1 MKQIFVILLLIGAAF
16 NASAREYEI
25 LGRIFDANTEQRL
38 GNARLTVVDPVDG
51 TIHGEG
57 VDSYY
62 GPKPNKENWFIFNFW
77 TEGSDSLNLLLRINQ
92 PGYKPKAIPLK
103 IGHGTPKRI
112 ELNEP
117 IWMVSD
123 TSALTAE
130 MVRELKEVSVVGTR
144 IKMVVRG
151 DTLVYDAAA
160 FQLSE
165 GSMLDALVSQLPGVA
180 LDNQGR
186 ITVNGK
192 FVSSLLVDGKDF
204 FSGDPNIALKNL
216 PAYIVKNIKVYNRQ
230 KEFNR
235 KSPGMQTEEDIV
247 MDVRLKKQYQQ
258 GFLANLEGGYGSG
271 NKYQGRIFALE
282 YARNGRIGF
291 FANVNNINNDSRGPG
306 LWDEN
311 WRENRSNDGDRRIV
325 KAGIDWQWTFHQE
338 VDSLGV
344 HTKSFGL
351 DGTATYTLEHKNLTE
366 MVSTTQFLTDG
377 NRYGRTVSDTR
388 SRDEQLYSQL
398 YIWGVPKKNL
408 SIYIQPS
415 FKYQT
420 GRFTTFATE
429 AEFAVNPHETSRG
442 EAIDSVRGSVDGR
455 YANDNLLIYRENL
468 NGMTTRR
475 AIGTDGN
482 LNISIG
488 NAYLYGRMLNVYF
501 DWDYNSLRY
510 RDNVSRM
517 IDYRLNHTDDIHR
530 NLLTSAP
537 GYNLKLSPSVRAIKK
552 FDYEKGQTELTLL
565 YRMGHGKEQGE
576 QAVYALSDPDMPLD
590 QAMMDATN
598 SFYSL
603 LTTTDNGLNADV
615 KMTHRISNDWMLNL
629 QVGQQLKYLHRNL
642 HYDRAAIDTVIVR
655 NTVMYTPQIWLTLT
669 HESRITR
676 KYELFFKAENTPVN
690 MTRLFN
696 TTDNTDPLNIFLGN
710 PALRGST
717 TYTGMLRYEQR
728 QSLAE
733 RVLSAQLNYYN
744 YSNRVGQLKI
754 YNPTN
759 GVSTFMPVNV
769 KGSYRLYGTVDFTTP
784 FPSRSK
790 RFWFTSSTKC
800 DYVHN
805 PDLVSES
812 TPDAAI
818 KETIRNLSLS
828 QDLRLQW
835 KVAQGYTI
843 GLNFS
848 ATWRNVSSY
857 RQDFSTISAVD
868 LRSGLTANLRLP
880 GDVILATD
888 ISVTDRMGYED
899 NALNNTDWIW
909 NARVERSWLNGR
921 LTAKVDACDILNRI
935 NNVNVRINSLG
946 RTETWTNSM
955 SRYVLLTLAWR
966 FSIMPQK

>member
-258 GFLANLEGGYGSG
+258 GFLANREGGYGSG

-921 LTAKVDACDILNRI
+921 LTAKVDAYDILNRI

>member
-1 MKQIFVILLLIGAAF
+1 MIGAVF
-16 NASAREYEI
+16 TASAREYEI

-38 GNARLTVVDPVDG
+38 GNAKLTIINPVDG
-51 TIHGEG
+51 KIHGEG

-62 GPKPNKENWFIFNFW
+62 GSKPNKANWFIFNFW
-77 TEGSDSLNLLLRINQ
+77 TEGSDSINLLLRINQ

-103 IGHGTPKRI
+103 IGYGTPKRI

-117 IWMVSD
+117 IWMVND
-123 TSALTAE
+123 TSTLTAE
-130 MVRELKEVSVVGTR
+130 MVRELKEVTVVGTR

-165 GSMLDALVSQLPGVA
+165 GSMLDVLVSQLPGVA

-230 KEFNR
+230 EDFNR
-235 KSPGMQTEEDIV
+235 RKTEMQSNEDIV
-247 MDVRLKKQYQQ
+247 MDVRLKKQYQH
-258 GFLANLEGGYGSG
+258 GFLANLEGGYGSR
-271 NKYQGRIFALE
+271 NKYLGRLFALE
-282 YARNGRIGF
+282 YARNGRIGI

-311 WRENRSNDGDRRIV
+311 WREHRSNEGDRRIV
-325 KAGIDWQWTFHQE
+325 KTGIDWQWTFYQE

-344 HTKSFGL
+344 QSKSFGV

-398 YIWGVPKKNL
+398 YIYGVLKNNL

-420 GRFTTFATE
+420 GRFTTLATG
-429 AEFAVNPHETSRG
+429 AEFGINPHETSRG
-442 EAIDSVRGSVDGR
+442 EAIDSVRSSVDGR

-468 NGMTTRR
+468 NRLTTRS
-475 AIGTDGN
+475 AIGTEGN

-488 NAYLYGRMLNVYF
+488 NAFLYGRMLNVYF

-510 RDNVSRM
+510 RDNASRM

-530 NLLTSAP
+530 NLFTSAP
-537 GYNLKLSPSVRAIKK
+537 GYNLKLSPSVRTIKK
-552 FDYEKGQTELTLL
+552 FDYENGQTELTFL
-565 YRMGHGKEQGE
+565 YRMGHVKEQGE
-576 QAVYALSDPDMPLD
+576 QAVYALSDPDIPLD
-590 QAMMDATN
+590 QAIMDVTN

-615 KMTHRISNDWMLNL
+615 KVIHRISYDWMLDL
-629 QVGQQLKYLHRNL
+629 RVGQQLKYLHRNL
-642 HYDRAAIDTVIVR
+642 HYDRAAIDTTLVR
-655 NTVMYTPQIWLTLT
+655 NTVLYTPQIWLTLT
-669 HESRITR
+669 HDSRITR

-728 QSLAE
+728 QTLAE

-754 YNPTN
+754 YDRAN
-759 GVSTFMPVNV
+759 GVSTFMSVNV
-769 KGSYRLYGTVDFTTP
+769 KGSYRLYGMVDFTTP
-784 FPSRSK
+784 FPSQNK

-835 KVAQGYTI
+835 KVAQGYSI

-857 RQDFSTISAVD
+857 RKDFSTISAID

-909 NARVERSWLNGR
+909 NARVERSWLNSR
-921 LTAKVDACDILNRI
+921 LTAKVDAYDILNRI

-955 SRYVLLTLAWR
+955 SRYVLLTLIWR

>member
-1 MKQIFVILLLIGAAF
+1 MDALFQIPAAVTSNF
-16 NASAREYEI
+16 IAS
-25 LGRIFDANTEQRL
+25 
-38 GNARLTVVDPVDG
+38 
-51 TIHGEG
+51 
-57 VDSYY
+57 
-62 GPKPNKENWFIFNFW
+62 FIF
-77 TEGSDSLNLLLRINQ
+77 G
-92 PGYKPKAIPLK
+92 
-103 IGHGTPKRI
+103 
-112 ELNEP
+112 
-117 IWMVSD
+117 
-123 TSALTAE
+123 
-130 MVRELKEVSVVGTR
+130 
-144 IKMVVRG
+144 
-151 DTLVYDAAA
+151 A
-160 FQLSE
+160 F
-165 GSMLDALVSQLPGVA
+165 
-180 LDNQGR
+180 R
-186 ITVNGK
+186 
-192 FVSSLLVDGKDF
+192 
-204 FSGDPNIALKNL
+204 
-216 PAYIVKNIKVYNRQ
+216 
-230 KEFNR
+230 
-235 KSPGMQTEEDIV
+235 
-247 MDVRLKKQYQQ
+247 
-258 GFLANLEGGYGSG
+258 
-271 NKYQGRIFALE
+271 
-282 YARNGRIGF
+282 
-291 FANVNNINNDSRGPG
+291 
-306 LWDEN
+306 
-311 WRENRSNDGDRRIV
+311 
-325 KAGIDWQWTFHQE
+325 
-338 VDSLGV
+338 
-344 HTKSFGL
+344 
-351 DGTATYTLEHKNLTE
+351 
-366 MVSTTQFLTDG
+366 
-377 NRYGRTVSDTR
+377 
-388 SRDEQLYSQL
+388 
-398 YIWGVPKKNL
+398 KKNL

-921 LTAKVDACDILNRI
+921 LTAKVDAYDILNRI

>member
-351 DGTATYTLEHKNLTE
+351 DGTATYTLEHKKLTE

-921 LTAKVDACDILNRI
+921 LTAKVDAYDILNRI

>member
-216 PAYIVKNIKVYNRQ
+216 PAYIVKNIKVYNRH

-921 LTAKVDACDILNRI
+921 LTAKVDAYDILNRI

>member
-38 GNARLTVVDPVDG
+38 GNARLTVVNPVDG

-311 WRENRSNDGDRRIV
+311 WRENRSNEGDRRIV

-388 SRDEQLYSQL
+388 SRDEQLYSQF
-398 YIWGVPKKNL
+398 YIWGVPKKDL

-420 GRFTTFATE
+420 GRFTTLATE

-468 NGMTTRR
+468 NSMTTRR

-921 LTAKVDACDILNRI
+921 LTAKVDAYDILNRI

>member
-676 KYELFFKAENTPVN
+676 KYELFFKAENIPVN

-921 LTAKVDACDILNRI
+921 LTAKVDAYDILNRI

>member
-291 FANVNNINNDSRGPG
+291 FANVNNINTDSRGPG

-921 LTAKVDACDILNRI
+921 LTAKVDAYDILNRI

>member
-291 FANVNNINNDSRGPG
+291 FDNVNNINNESRGPG

-921 LTAKVDACDILNRI
+921 LTAKVDAYDILNRI

>member
-388 SRDEQLYSQL
+388 SHDEQLYSQL

-921 LTAKVDACDILNRI
+921 LTAKVDAYDILNRI

>member
-921 LTAKVDACDILNRI
+921 LTAKVDAYDILNRI

-955 SRYVLLTLAWR
+955 SRYVLHTLAWR

>member
-888 ISVTDRMGYED
+888 ISLTDRMGYED

-921 LTAKVDACDILNRI
+921 LTAKVDAYDILNRI

>member
-921 LTAKVDACDILNRI
+921 LTAKVDAYDILNRI

>member
-468 NGMTTRR
+468 NGMTIRR

-921 LTAKVDACDILNRI
+921 LTAKVDAYDILNRI

>member
-455 YANDNLLIYRENL
+455 YANDNILIYRENL

-921 LTAKVDACDILNRI
+921 LTAKVDAYDILNRI

>member
-62 GPKPNKENWFIFNFW
+62 GPKPNKENWFIFHFW

-921 LTAKVDACDILNRI
+921 LTAKVDAYDILNRI

>member
-603 LTTTDNGLNADV
+603 LTTTDN
-615 KMTHRISNDWMLNL
+615 S
-629 QVGQQLKYLHRNL
+629 
-642 HYDRAAIDTVIVR
+642 
-655 NTVMYTPQIWLTLT
+655 
-669 HESRITR
+669 
-676 KYELFFKAENTPVN
+676 
-690 MTRLFN
+690 
-696 TTDNTDPLNIFLGN
+696 
-710 PALRGST
+710 
-717 TYTGMLRYEQR
+717 
-728 QSLAE
+728 
-733 RVLSAQLNYYN
+733 
-744 YSNRVGQLKI
+744 
-754 YNPTN
+754 
-759 GVSTFMPVNV
+759 MP
-769 KGSYRLYGTVDFTTP
+769 
-784 FPSRSK
+784 
-790 RFWFTSSTKC
+790 
-800 DYVHN
+800 
-805 PDLVSES
+805 
-812 TPDAAI
+812 
-818 KETIRNLSLS
+818 
-828 QDLRLQW
+828 
-835 KVAQGYTI
+835 
-843 GLNFS
+843 
-848 ATWRNVSSY
+848 
-857 RQDFSTISAVD
+857 
-868 LRSGLTANLRLP
+868 
-880 GDVILATD
+880 
-888 ISVTDRMGYED
+888 M
-899 NALNNTDWIW
+899 
-909 NARVERSWLNGR
+909 
-921 LTAKVDACDILNRI
+921 
-935 NNVNVRINSLG
+935 
-946 RTETWTNSM
+946 
-955 SRYVLLTLAWR
+955 
-966 FSIMPQK
+966 

>member
-1 MKQIFVILLLIGAAF
+1 MRLILTIWILAYVCFSAI
-16 NASAREYEI
+16 AREYEI
-25 LGRIFDANTEQRL
+25 TGRIFDAQTEKRL
-38 GNARLTVVDPVDG
+38 GNAKLTVINPVDG

-57 VDSYY
+57 LDSYY
-62 GPKPNKENWFIFNFW
+62 GPKPNKENWFLLRFW

-103 IGHGTPKRI
+103 VSRSSARRI

-130 MVRELKEVSVVGTR
+130 MVRELKEVTVVGTR

-180 LDNQGR
+180 LDNRGR

-230 KEFNR
+230 EELNR
-235 KSPGMQTEEDIV
+235 RRSGMQTEEDLV
-247 MDVRLKKQYQQ
+247 MDVILKKQYQQ
-258 GFLANLEGGYGSG
+258 GFLANLEGGYGSE
-271 NKYQGRIFALE
+271 NKYLGRLFALE
-282 YARNGRIGF
+282 YARNGRIGL

-311 WRENRSNDGDRRIV
+311 WRENRSNEGDRRIV
-325 KAGIDWQWTFHQE
+325 KTGIDWQWTFHKE
-338 VDSLGV
+338 VDSIGM
-344 HTKSFGL
+344 HTRSFGV

-366 MVSTTQFLTDG
+366 MASSTQFLTDG
-377 NRYGRTVSDTR
+377 SRYGRDVADTR
-388 SRDEQLYSQL
+388 SRDEQFYSQL

-408 SIYIQPS
+408 SIYIRPS
-415 FKYQT
+415 FKYQS
-420 GRFTTFATE
+420 GRFSTLATG

-442 EAIDSVRGSVDGR
+442 EAIDSVRNSIDGR
-455 YANDNLLIYRENL
+455 YAKNNLLIYRENRS
-468 NGMTTRR
+468 GSTTRK

-488 NAYLYGRMLNVYF
+488 NAYLYGRQLNIYF
-501 DWDYNSLRY
+501 DWDYNNLRY

-517 IDYRLNHTDDIHR
+517 IDYRLNHSDDIHR
-530 NLLTSAP
+530 NLFTSAP
-537 GYNLKLSPSVRAIKK
+537 GYNLKLSPSVRGIKT
-552 FDYEKGQTELTLL
+552 FDYGKGHTELTLL
-565 YRMGHGKEQGE
+565 YRMAHEKEKGE

-590 QAMMDATN
+590 EAMIDVTN

-615 KMTHRISNDWMLNL
+615 KVIHQLSDDWRLDI
-629 QVGQQLKYLHRNL
+629 QAGQQLKYLHRNL
-642 HYDRAAIDTVIVR
+642 HYDRAAIDTVLVR
-655 NTVMYTPQIWLTLT
+655 NAVLYTPQIWFIFT
-669 HESRITR
+669 HDSRMTR

-690 MTRLFN
+690 MTKLFN

-717 TYTGMLRYEQR
+717 TYTGILHYEQR

-733 RVLSAQLNYYN
+733 RVLSAQLTYYN
-744 YSNRVGQLKI
+744 YASRVGQLKI
-754 YNPTN
+754 YDRTN
-759 GVSTFMPVNV
+759 GVSTFMPINV
-769 KGSYRLYGTVDFTTP
+769 KGSYRLYSTVDFTTP

-805 PDLVSES
+805 PDLISES
-812 TPDAAI
+812 TPEAAI
-818 KETIRNLSLS
+818 KETVRNLSLS
-828 QDLRLQW
+828 QDFRLQW
-835 KVAQGYTI
+835 KVAHGYTL
-843 GLNFS
+843 GLNLA
-848 ATWRNVSSY
+848 ATWHNASSS
-857 RQDFSTISAVD
+857 RRDFSNINAVD

-899 NALNNTDWIW
+899 DVLNTTDWIW

-921 LTAKVDACDILNRI
+921 LTAKVDAYDILNRI
-935 NNVNVRINSLG
+935 NNVNGRINMLG

-966 FSIMPQK
+966 FSIMPKK

>member
-510 RDNVSRM
+510 RDNVSRK

-921 LTAKVDACDILNRI
+921 LTAKVDAYDILNRI

>member
-655 NTVMYTPQIWLTLT
+655 NAVMYTPQIWLTLT

-921 LTAKVDACDILNRI
+921 LTAKVDAYDILNRI

>member
-1 MKQIFVILLLIGAAF
+1 
-16 NASAREYEI
+16 
-25 LGRIFDANTEQRL
+25 
-38 GNARLTVVDPVDG
+38 
-51 TIHGEG
+51 
-57 VDSYY
+57 
-62 GPKPNKENWFIFNFW
+62 
-77 TEGSDSLNLLLRINQ
+77 
-92 PGYKPKAIPLK
+92 
-103 IGHGTPKRI
+103 
-112 ELNEP
+112 
-117 IWMVSD
+117 MVSD

-180 LDNQGR
+180 LDNRGR

-230 KEFNR
+230 EELNR
-235 KSPGMQTEEDIV
+235 RRYGMQAEEDLV
-247 MDVRLKKQYQQ
+247 MDVILKKQYQQ
-258 GFLANLEGGYGSG
+258 GFLANLEGGYGSE
-271 NKYQGRIFALE
+271 NKYQGRMFALE

-311 WRENRSNDGDRRIV
+311 WRENRSNEGDRRIV
-325 KAGIDWQWTFHQE
+325 KTGIDWQWTFHKE
-338 VDSLGV
+338 VDSMGV
-344 HTKSFGL
+344 HTRSLGV

-366 MVSTTQFLTDG
+366 MASSTQFLTDG
-377 NRYGRTVSDTR
+377 SRYGRTVADTR
-388 SRDEQLYSQL
+388 SRDEQLYGQL

-408 SIYIQPS
+408 SIYIRPS
-415 FKYQT
+415 FKYQS
-420 GRFTTFATE
+420 GRFSTLATG
-429 AEFAVNPHETSRG
+429 AEFAVNPNETSRG
-442 EAIDSVRGSVDGR
+442 EAIDSVRNSIDGR
-455 YANDNLLIYRENL
+455 YAKNNLLIYRENRS
-468 NGMTTRR
+468 GSTTRK

-488 NAYLYGRMLNVYF
+488 NAYLYGRQLNIYF
-501 DWDYNSLRY
+501 DWDYNNLRY

-517 IDYRLNHTDDIHR
+517 IDYRLNHSDDIHR
-530 NLLTSAP
+530 NLFTSAP
-537 GYNLKLSPSVRAIKK
+537 GYNLKLSPSVRGIKT
-552 FDYEKGQTELTLL
+552 FDYENGHTELTLL
-565 YRMGHGKEQGE
+565 YRMAHEKEKGE

-590 QAMMDATN
+590 EAMIDVTN

-615 KMTHRISNDWMLNL
+615 KVIHQLSDDWRLDI
-629 QVGQQLKYLHRNL
+629 QAGQQLKYLHRNL
-642 HYDRAAIDTVIVR
+642 HYDRAAIDTVLVR
-655 NTVMYTPQIWLTLT
+655 NTVLYTPQIWLILT
-669 HESRITR
+669 HDSHIKR

-717 TYTGMLRYEQR
+717 TYTGILRYEQR

-744 YSNRVGQLKI
+744 YASRVGQLKI
-754 YNPTN
+754 YDRTN

-769 KGSYRLYGTVDFTTP
+769 KGSYRLYSTVDFTTP

-790 RFWFTSSTKC
+790 RFCFTSSTKC

-805 PDLVSES
+805 PDLISES
-812 TPDAAI
+812 TPEAAI

-835 KVAQGYTI
+835 KVAQGYTL
-843 GLNFS
+843 GLNLA
-848 ATWRNVSSY
+848 ATWHNASSS
-857 RQDFSTISAVD
+857 RRDFSTISAVD

-899 NALNNTDWIW
+899 DALNTTDWVW
-909 NARVERSWLNGR
+909 NARIERSWLNNR
-921 LTAKVDACDILNRI
+921 LTAKVDAYDILNCI

-946 RTETWTNSM
+946 RTEIWTNSM
-955 SRYVLLTLAWR
+955 SRYILLTLAWR
-966 FSIMPQK
+966 FSIMPKK

>member
-615 KMTHRISNDWMLNL
+615 KMTHRISNDWMLTL

-921 LTAKVDACDILNRI
+921 LTAKVDAYDILNRI

>member
-759 GVSTFMPVNV
+759 GVSTFLPVNV

-921 LTAKVDACDILNRI
+921 LTAKVDAYDILNRI

>member
-615 KMTHRISNDWMLNL
+615 KITHRISNDWMLNL

-921 LTAKVDACDILNRI
+921 LTAKVDAYDILNRI

>member
-1 MKQIFVILLLIGAAF
+1 MT
-16 NASAREYEI
+16 
-25 LGRIFDANTEQRL
+25 GRFTAK
-38 GNARLTVVDPVDG
+38 ALTRN
-51 TIHGEG
+51 
-57 VDSYY
+57 Y

-921 LTAKVDACDILNRI
+921 LTAKVDAYDILNRI

>member
-455 YANDNLLIYRENL
+455 YANDNRLIYRENL

-921 LTAKVDACDILNRI
+921 LTAKVDAYDILNRI

>member
-921 LTAKVDACDILNRI
+921 LTAKVDAYDILNRI

-946 RTETWTNSM
+946 CTETWTNSM

>member
-769 KGSYRLYGTVDFTTP
+769 KGSYRLFGTVDFTTP

-921 LTAKVDACDILNRI
+921 LTAKVDAYDILNRI

>member
-828 QDLRLQW
+828 QDLRLQR

-921 LTAKVDACDILNRI
+921 LTAKVDAYDILNRI

>member
-408 SIYIQPS
+408 SIYMQPS

-921 LTAKVDACDILNRI
+921 LTAKVDAYDILNRI

>member
-351 DGTATYTLEHKNLTE
+351 DGTATYTLEHKNLSE

-921 LTAKVDACDILNRI
+921 LTAKVDAYDILNRI

>member
-429 AEFAVNPHETSRG
+429 AEFAVNPHETSQG

-921 LTAKVDACDILNRI
+921 LTAKVDAYDILNRI

>member
-1 MKQIFVILLLIGAAF
+1 MRLILAILLLISVFF
-16 NASAREYEI
+16 NAAAREYEI
-25 LGRIFDANTEQRL
+25 TGRIFDAQTEQRL
-38 GNARLTVVDPVDG
+38 GGAKLTVVNPVDG

-62 GPKPNKENWFIFNFW
+62 GPKPNKENWFLFKFF
-77 TEGSDSLNLLLRINQ
+77 TEGTDSLDLLLRINQ
-92 PGYKPKAIPLK
+92 PGYKPKAVPLK
-103 IGHGTPKRI
+103 VGRGSPRRI
-112 ELNEP
+112 ELKEP

-130 MVRELKEVSVVGTR
+130 MVRELKEVTVVGTR

-151 DTLVYDAAA
+151 DTLVYDAVA

-180 LDNQGR
+180 LDNRGR

-230 KEFNR
+230 EELNR
-235 KSPGMQTEEDIV
+235 RRPEMQAEEDLV
-247 MDVRLKKQYQQ
+247 MDVILKKQYQQ

-271 NKYQGRIFALE
+271 NKYLGRLFALE
-282 YARNGRIGF
+282 YARNGRIGL
-291 FANVNNINNDSRGPG
+291 FANINNINNDSRGPG

-311 WRENRSNDGDRRIV
+311 WRENRSNEGDRRIV
-325 KAGIDWQWTFHQE
+325 KTGIDWQWTFLRE
-338 VDSLGV
+338 KDSEGST
-344 HTKSFGL
+344 TKGFGI
-351 DGTATYTLEHKNLTE
+351 DGTSTYTLEHKKLTE
-366 MVSTTQFLTDG
+366 MVSSTQFLTDG

-398 YIWGVPKKNL
+398 YIWGVTKKNL
-408 SIYIQPS
+408 SIHIRPS
-415 FKYQT
+415 FKYQS
-420 GRFTTFATE
+420 GRFTTLATG

-442 EAIDSVRGSVDGR
+442 EAIDSVRNSVDGR
-455 YANDNLLIYRENL
+455 YAENNLLIYRENRSGL
-468 NGMTTRR
+468 TTRK
-475 AIGTDGN
+475 AVGTDGN

-510 RDNVSRM
+510 RDNVSRK
-517 IDYRLNHTDDIHR
+517 IDYRLNHSDDIHR
-530 NLLTSAP
+530 NLFTSAP
-537 GYNLKLSPSVRAIKK
+537 GYNLKLSPSVRAIKN
-552 FDYEKGQTELTLL
+552 FDYANGRTELTLL
-565 YRMGHGKEQGE
+565 YHMTHGKEQGE

-590 QAMMDATN
+590 EAMIDVTN

-603 LTTTDNGLNADV
+603 LTTTDNGLKADV
-615 KMTHRISNDWMLNL
+615 NVIHKLSDDWRLDL
-629 QVGQQLKYLHRNL
+629 KTGQQLKYLHRNL
-642 HYDRAAIDTVIVR
+642 HYDRATIDTVLVR
-655 NTVMYTPQIWLTLT
+655 NTVLYTPQVWLTLT
-669 HESRITR
+669 HDSRMTR

-733 RVLSAQLNYYN
+733 RVLSAQLNYYS
-744 YSNRVGQLKI
+744 YANRVGQLKI
-754 YNPTN
+754 YDRTN
-759 GVSTFMPVNV
+759 AVNTYMPVNV
-769 KGSYRLYGTVDFTTP
+769 SGGYSLYGTVDFTTP

-805 PDLVSES
+805 PDMVSES
-812 TPDAAI
+812 TPEAAI
-818 KETIRNLSLS
+818 KETICNLSLS

-835 KVAQGYTI
+835 KVAQGYTL
-843 GLNFS
+843 GLNLA
-848 ATWRNVSSY
+848 ATWRNASSS
-857 RQDFSTISAVD
+857 RRDFSTISAVD

-880 GDVILATD
+880 GNVILATD

-899 NALNNTDWIW
+899 NALNTTDWIW

-921 LTAKVDACDILNRI
+921 LTAKVDAYDILNRI

-966 FSIMPQK
+966 FSIMPKK

>member
-690 MTRLFN
+690 MRRLFN

-921 LTAKVDACDILNRI
+921 LTAKVDAYDILNRI